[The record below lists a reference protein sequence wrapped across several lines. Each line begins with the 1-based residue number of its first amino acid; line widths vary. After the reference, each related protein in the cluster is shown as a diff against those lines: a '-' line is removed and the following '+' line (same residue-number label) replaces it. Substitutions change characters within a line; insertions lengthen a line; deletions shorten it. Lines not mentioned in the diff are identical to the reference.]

1 MNKKIKVIELLNI
14 MANKEKLPKKIK
26 YGEPSFTNKIYE
38 LSNGAYIDYIT
49 HYEGKPNCLFSDHN
63 TNILNDYV
71 EILEDEEE
79 TGISK
84 LEKEKVLE
92 ENPAK
97 FRYDLRYYYDKEKM
111 GDKINEIIKKVN
123 ELDKKINKE
132 D

>member
-1 MNKKIKVIELLNI
+1 MNKKIKVIELLNKK
-14 MANKEKLPKKIK
+14 ANNEQMPSKIRFEGLNYQYK
-26 YGEPSFTNKIYE
+26 GSSYYDR
-38 LSNGAYIDYIT
+38 NGDLLC
-49 HYEGKPNCLFSDHN
+49 ENCDLLCVLDSE
-63 TNILNDYV
+63 V

-92 ENPAK
+92 ENPAE

-132 D
+132 E

>member
-1 MNKKIKVIELLNI
+1 MNKKIKVIELFKRINENKNI
-14 MANKEKLPKKIK
+14 PKKIK
-26 YGEPSFTNKIYE
+26 Y
-38 LSNGAYIDYIT
+38 IDIEYT
-49 HYEGKPNCLFSDHN
+49 YDENMQEYYACKEGRTSYFFYNVVQHKWAWLG
-63 TNILNDYV
+63 TEV

-79 TGISK
+79 IGISK

-92 ENPAK
+92 ENPAE